1 MKNYY
6 FKKCNRSNVV
16 ELQKVS
22 IDTFTATYQAKNT
35 PENFEKH
42 LAHAFNLAQLSK
54 ELANPN
60 IEFYFLFF
68 EEKIIGYLKLNENEA
83 QTEKMKNHCYELER
97 IYLIKS
103 YQGMGFGKILMQKA
117 IEVAQSKNKK
127 ELWLGVWEENPEAI
141 GFYQKMGFEKF
152 GTHIFKVGDDEQK
165 DYLMKIMLG

>member
-1 MKNYY
+1 MNNFYL
-6 FKKCNRSNVV
+6 KKCTPSDVV
-16 ELQKVS
+16 KLKDIS
-22 IDTFTATYQAKNT
+22 IKTFTSTYQAKNT

-42 LAHAFNLAQLSK
+42 LAHAFNLEQLSR
-54 ELANPN
+54 ELVNPN

-83 QTEKMKNHCYELER
+83 QTEEMENHCYELER

-103 YQGMGFGKILMQKA
+103 YQGMGFGKVLLQKA

-152 GTHIFKVGDDEQK
+152 GTHIFKVGDDEQM
-165 DYLMKIMLG
+165 DYLMKIIVG